1 MNARHRHALA
11 LQQWVLTVVPLLGP
25 RATVDALA
33 AHANVGYKR
42 AWRAAWT
49 LYRDGKL
56 TRHPLPSRGRPAY
69 RFAVVES

>member
-1 MNARHRHALA
+1 MNRHSHQAAA

-25 RATVDALA
+25 RATVDQLA

-42 AWRAAWT
+42 AWRAAWA
-49 LYRDGKL
+49 LYRSGRL

-69 RFAVVES
+69 RFAVVEP